1 MSRWRNADEVFAY
14 LESFT
19 NLERG
24 AFNPRE
30 YRLERMERMLAE
42 FGDPQGAYR
51 VIHVAGS
58 KGKGSVCAFAASC
71 CVAMGE
77 RVGVYM
83 SPHVSDYRERIRLI
97 GGGTTQSQCDG
108 LIVECGER
116 IAEYVDRLRERDS
129 DETLPTTFEL
139 LTLLGFLVFAAA
151 ECTVAV
157 IEVGLGGRLDATNLV
172 SPVVSVITGIELEHT
187 DYLGETLDSVA
198 GEKAGIIKPGVPVV
212 MAEQPEEAREVLC
225 RIASER
231 DAPFARFN
239 ESVEVKIGGTS
250 DTGTEVAMRFSDGL
264 ELRSRL
270 RLLGAV
276 QAANAG
282 LALMAVRTM
291 YPNIRAETLAA
302 GLANAWLPGRA
313 ELWPGT
319 PRILMD
325 GAHTP
330 ESVRTVLR
338 IAEDLQPDKDLRV
351 LVFGSVKGKRHRTM
365 LQSLVSQFRKIIISR
380 PGTFKESDTDE
391 LLEMGLSVGGDCT
404 KIDDIDAAR
413 RLLEGQDGGLVVV
426 TGSFH
431 LVGEARRVLVAEEMD
446 REPTSK

>member
-1 MSRWRNADEVFAY
+1 
-14 LESFT
+14 
-19 NLERG
+19 
-24 AFNPRE
+24 
-30 YRLERMERMLAE
+30 
-42 FGDPQGAYR
+42 
-51 VIHVAGS
+51 
-58 KGKGSVCAFAASC
+58 
-71 CVAMGE
+71 
-77 RVGVYM
+77 
-83 SPHVSDYRERIRLI
+83 
-97 GGGTTQSQCDG
+97 
-108 LIVECGER
+108 
-116 IAEYVDRLRERDS
+116 
-129 DETLPTTFEL
+129 
-139 LTLLGFLVFAAA
+139 
-151 ECTVAV
+151 
-157 IEVGLGGRLDATNLV
+157 
-172 SPVVSVITGIELEHT
+172 
-187 DYLGETLDSVA
+187 
-198 GEKAGIIKPGVPVV
+198 
-212 MAEQPEEAREVLC
+212 
-225 RIASER
+225 
-231 DAPFARFN
+231 
-239 ESVEVKIGGTS
+239 
-250 DTGTEVAMRFSDGL
+250 MRFSDGL

-404 KIDDIDAAR
+404 KIDDMDRAIDAAR